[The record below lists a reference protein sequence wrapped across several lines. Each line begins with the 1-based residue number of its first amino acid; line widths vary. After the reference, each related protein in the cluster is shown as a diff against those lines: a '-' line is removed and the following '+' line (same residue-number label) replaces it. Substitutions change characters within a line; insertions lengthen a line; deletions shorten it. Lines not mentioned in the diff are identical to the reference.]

1 MIVKTNWNKTPTTN
15 LAQASWRPSKYHA
28 ARETGPSN
36 LVPNPTG
43 EYRGLGDLHDGEYA
57 QGLRGSLTVE
67 IVIIIKQLKA
77 FIIVH
82 CVFFM

>member
-1 MIVKTNWNKTPTTN
+1 MAAIKIPRSQGNWALEFSP
-15 LAQASWRPSKYHA
+15 
-28 ARETGPSN
+28 
-36 LVPNPTG
+36 VPIPTG

-82 CVFFM
+82 FVFFM